1 MRSPKWWLY
10 QLGMGLA
17 LLLAGPILLLRRGGH
32 YRPTLKGRLG
42 GEGAPAGSP
51 KEGGL
56 WLHAVSVGE
65 VGVAA
70 TLARG
75 LPADLPL
82 TITTITP
89 TGQERARAAFAGRA
103 AVSYLP
109 FDLGFALRRFF
120 SRAFPSGPPRALLLV
135 EGDYWP
141 LLLAE
146 AKRRGFP
153 VVVVNG
159 RVGDKGFHRMKKL
172 APLAR
177 RLLRAVDR
185 FGVQSEVDR
194 DRLIAFG
201 VAPERIQVTGNLK
214 YDTPEPVLAPELA
227 AAISSLA
234 AGRSILVAGS
244 TMPGEEEAL
253 LEATAGLEERALL
266 LLAPRHP
273 ERWPE
278 VGTLLERSGRPYLRR
293 SSLENT
299 PAATPSIPDI
309 LLLDS
314 LGELAGLY
322 RIASGAFIGGTL
334 VPTGGHNPLEA
345 ARFEVPVA
353 VGPSMHNFAEM
364 AARFDAAQAW
374 RRVSDAADLGAAF
387 RSWLDDSDAARDLG
401 QRGARL
407 VEENRG
413 AVERT
418 LELIRPLL
426 QTSEP
431 SAT

>member
-1 MRSPKWWLY
+1 MRSPKWWFY

-32 YRPTLKGRLG
+32 YRPTLAGRLG
-42 GEGAPAGSP
+42 GGLPLERVPQE
-51 KEGGL
+51 EGGL

-70 TLARG
+70 TLARA

-82 TITTITP
+82 TVTTITP
-89 TGQERARAAFAGRA
+89 TGQERARVAFAGRA
-103 AVSYLP
+103 AVAYLP
-109 FDLGFALRRFF
+109 FDLGTAIDRFF
-120 SRAFPSGPPRALLLV
+120 ARAFPSGPPRALLLV

-146 AKRRGFP
+146 AKRRRFP

-159 RVGDKGFHRMKKL
+159 RVGDKGFRRMNKL
-172 APLAR
+172 APLVR
-177 RLLRAVDR
+177 RLLKAVDR

-201 VAPERIQVTGNLK
+201 VDPRRIAVTGNLK
-214 YDTPEPVLAPELA
+214 YDTPEPALAPELA
-227 AAISSLA
+227 AAIARIA
-234 AGRSILVAGS
+234 AGRSILIAGS

-253 LEATAGLEERALL
+253 LAATAGLEERALL

-278 VGTLLERSGRPYLRR
+278 VGTLLERSGRPYVRR
-293 SSLENT
+293 SDLGST
-299 PAATPSIPDI
+299 PAATPSKPDV

-364 AARFDAAQAW
+364 AARFDAANAW
-374 RRVSDAADLGAAF
+374 RRVADAADLGAAV
-387 RSWLDDSDAARDLG
+387 RAWLDDSDAARDLG
-401 QRGARL
+401 RRGARL

-413 AVERT
+413 AVART

-426 QTSEP
+426 ERPT
-431 SAT
+431 T